1 MRAWRLAFAL
11 ALLVQIWALYTPRP
25 PSVDTGGLPVDK
37 VAHVGLFLVVTW
49 LGLRAGIPRR
59 WLVPLMLLQAAA
71 SELVQLYVLPSRG
84 GDWADFAADVIGI
97 TVALLLHRERPHSA
111 EGLPDTS

>member
-1 MRAWRLAFAL
+1 MRKWYAAFAI
-11 ALLVQIWALYTPRP
+11 ALLIQIWALYTPRP
-25 PSVDTGGLPVDK
+25 PSVDTGGLPMDK

-49 LGLRAGIPRR
+49 LGLRAGIARR
-59 WLVPLMLLQAAA
+59 WLVPLMLVQAAA

-97 TVALLLHRERPHSA
+97 TLALLLHRERSHTA
-111 EGLPDTS
+111 GNLPDST